1 MRNVPNDPNCTPK
14 FAAMSFRGNLARVV
28 LTGFMARANPPL
40 AGRLPKELAGISL
53 MWNDHIETSTGV
65 TAKVLFDT
73 LGERGFRQLE
83 SDVLASSL
91 RGSQTVIALGGAAI
105 DMTANQT
112 LLANRPHTLVVFLD
126 APFVTLMERCK
137 EQERTGSATYRP
149 LLHKPDIA
157 LARFSVRKSLYR
169 GSRSYDCGCLGRIS
183 GRSRTG
189 DIYRDGCACVASKSY
204 QSPGNGHQTTDLSD
218 DGANKR
224 TTQE

>member
-14 FAAMSFRGNLARVV
+14 LAAMSFRGNLARVV
-28 LTGFMARANPPL
+28 LTGFMGAGKSTVGRSL
-40 AGRLPKELAGISL
+40 AERVGWSFLDVD
-53 MWNDHIETSTGV
+53 DHIETSTGV

-105 DMTANQT
+105 DMAANQT

-157 LARFSVRKSLYR
+157 LARFSVRKSLYAAHAHMTVDV
-169 GSRSYDCGCLGRIS
+169 SEE
-183 GRSRTG
+183 
-189 DIYRDGCACVASKSY
+189 
-204 QSPGNGHQTTDLSD
+204 SPDEVV
-218 DGANKR
+218 
-224 TTQE
+224 QEIFLEMGVLA